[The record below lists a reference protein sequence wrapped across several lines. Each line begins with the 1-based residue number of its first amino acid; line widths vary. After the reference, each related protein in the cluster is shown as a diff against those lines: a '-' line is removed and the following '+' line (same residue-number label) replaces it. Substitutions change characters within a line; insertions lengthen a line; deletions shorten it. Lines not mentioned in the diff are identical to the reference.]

1 MENGFPKTTPDPVTL
16 PSRLSEWLLSNSERS
31 PIIRAKPHRRRLPLQ
46 IITYPHPTL
55 RKQSKPLRRV
65 DTELRQIVRQMFDLM
80 YAAEGVGLAANQVDL
95 PMRFF
100 VVNLDAEAGKGEEL
114 VFINPV
120 VSQTKGSEESEEGC
134 LSLPGLYG
142 NVVRPKQV
150 MVNAYNLAGEEI
162 KMKVTGLFSRVIQ
175 HELDHLNGVL
185 FPDRMSTTALAEARP
200 VLNEF
205 EIEFNSRRATG
216 GIPTDAEIGANWA
229 AWEKKFC

>member
-1 MENGFPKTTPDPVTL
+1 M
-16 PSRLSEWLLSNSERS
+16 
-31 PIIRAKPHRRRLPLQ
+31 Q

-65 DTELRQIVRQMFDLM
+65 DTDLRRMVRQMFDLM

-95 PMRFF
+95 PLRFF
-100 VVNLDAEAGKGEEL
+100 IVNLDAAEGKGEEL

-120 VSQTKGSEESEEGC
+120 ISQTKGSDESEEGC

-150 MVNAYNLAGEEI
+150 LVNAYNLSGEEI
-162 KMKVTGLFSRVIQ
+162 KLKVSGLFSRVIQ

-185 FPDRMSTTALAEARP
+185 FPDRMSTTAIAEVRP
-200 VLNEF
+200 TLEEF
-205 EIEFNSRRATG
+205 EADFTSRRGTG
-216 GIPTDAEIGANWA
+216 GIPTDAEIATHWA
-229 AWEKKFC
+229 EWERGFC